1 MRNINKLLVAN
12 RGEIAIRIF
21 RAATELDISTVAIYS
36 NEDKGSLHRYKADES
51 YLVGEDLGPA
61 DSYLNIERIIDVAKR
76 ANVDAIHPGYGFL
89 SENETFAKRCAEEGI
104 KFIGP
109 HLEHLDMFGDKVKAR
124 ETAIK
129 ADLPVIPGTDGPIE
143 SYEAAQDFAN
153 EAGYPLMIKAT
164 SGGGGKG
171 MRIVRS
177 NDELEDA
184 FYRAKS
190 EAEKSFGNSEVY
202 IEKYIDNPKHI
213 EVQIM
218 GDEHGNIVHLYERDC
233 SVQRRHQ
240 KVVEVAPSVALPDAL
255 REEIC
260 EAALDLSRKIKYVN
274 AGTVEFLVSGN
285 EYYFIEVN
293 PRVQVEHTITE
304 MITGVDI
311 VKTQI
316 LVADGASLFSDSI
329 AMPQQEEIQ
338 TLGYAVQCRITTE
351 DPTNDFMPDT
361 GRIIAYRSSGGFG
374 VRLDAGDGFQ
384 GAEISPY
391 YDSLLVKLST
401 HGMNF
406 KQAQEK
412 MDRSLQE
419 MRIRGVKTNIPF
431 LINVMRN
438 PQFISGDYTTKFIEN
453 TPELFNIEPTRDRG
467 TKTLEYIGNVT
478 INGFPN
484 VDKRPKPEYEA
495 SPIPRVDGK
504 TISQLSGTKQIL
516 DKEGPAGVTKWLK
529 EQDDVLITDTTF
541 RDAHQSLLATR
552 VRTKDMM
559 NIASKTS
566 QVMQDNFSL
575 EMWGGATFDVAYN
588 FLKESPWERLER
600 LRKAI
605 PNVLFQMLL
614 RASNAVG
621 YKNYPDNVIKK
632 FVKESAEAGIDV
644 FRIFDSLNWVDQMKV
659 ANEAVQEA
667 GKISEG
673 TMCYTGDILN
683 PERSNIYTIDYYVNL
698 AKTLEREGFHILAI
712 KDMAGLL
719 KPKAAFELVSELKAA
734 VNLPIHLHTH
744 DTSGNG
750 ILIYKQAID
759 AGVDVIDT
767 AVATM
772 SGLTSQP
779 SANSLYYALNGF
791 DRNMRADID
800 GLETLSHYW
809 GTVRQYYSDFES
821 DIKSPNTEIYKHEM
835 PGGQYSNLHQQ
846 AKSLGLGNRYNEVKD
861 MYRRVNFL
869 FGDIV
874 KVTPSSKVV
883 GDMALYMVQNDLD
896 EDSVIKDGHKL
907 DFPES
912 VVSFFKGEIGQPVG
926 GFNEKLQKVI
936 LKGQQPLTDRPG
948 EYLPSVDF
956 EQVRQELEQLQLK
969 DVTEQDI
976 ISYVLY
982 PKVYEQYIQTR
993 EQFGN
998 VSILDTPTFFFGM
1011 RHNETVEI
1019 EIDTGKRLII
1029 TLKAITEPDDKGVR
1043 TIFFDMNGQARRIY
1057 IQDENVKANA
1067 SVKPKAD
1074 KLNPNH
1080 IGAQMPGSVT
1090 EVKTKEGESVKSGQA
1105 LLITEAMKMETTIQ
1119 APFEG
1124 VVRKITVQSGD
1135 AIETGDLLIEIE
1147 KEPVD

>member
-76 ANVDAIHPGYGFL
+76 ANVDAINPGYGFL

-184 FYRAKS
+184 LYRAKS

-329 AMPQQEEIQ
+329 AMPQQKEIQ

-575 EMWGGATFDVAYN
+575 EMWGGATFDIAYN

-644 FRIFDSLNWVDQMKV
+644 FRIFDSLNWADQMKV

-673 TMCYTGDILN
+673 TICYTGDILN

>member
-1 MRNINKLLVAN
+1 M
-12 RGEIAIRIF
+12 
-21 RAATELDISTVAIYS
+21 D
-36 NEDKGSLHRYKADES
+36 
-51 YLVGEDLGPA
+51 
-61 DSYLNIERIIDVAKR
+61 IERILDVAKR
-76 ANVDAIHPGYGFL
+76 AGVDAIHPGYGFL
-89 SENETFAKRCAEEGI
+89 SENETFAKRCQEEGI

-109 HLEHLDMFGDKVKAR
+109 RVEHLDMFGDKVKAR
-124 ETAIK
+124 TTAIN
-129 ADLPVIPGTDGPIE
+129 ADLRVIPGTDGPIDNQ
-143 SYEAAQDFAN
+143 SDAIAFAN

-177 NDELEDA
+177 EDELEEA
-184 FYRAKS
+184 FHRAKS

-213 EVQIM
+213 EVQVI

-240 KVVEVAPSVALPDAL
+240 KVVEVAPSVALTDEL
-255 REEIC
+255 RERIC
-260 EAALDLSRKIKYVN
+260 DAAIQLMENIEYVN
-274 AGTVEFLVSGN
+274 AGTVEFLVSGDDF
-285 EYYFIEVN
+285 YFIEVN
-293 PRVQVEHTITE
+293 PRVQVEHTISE
-304 MITGVDI
+304 MVTGVDI

-316 LVADGASLFSDSI
+316 LVADGEKLFDDEI
-329 AMPQQEEIQ
+329 GMPQQKDIQ
-338 TLGYAVQCRITTE
+338 TLGYAIQCRITTE

-401 HGMNF
+401 HGMTF
-406 KQAQEK
+406 KQANEK

-419 MRIRGVKTNIPF
+419 MRIRGVKTNVPF

-438 PQFISGDYTTKFIEN
+438 TQFKTGDYTTKFIES
-453 TPELFNIEPTRDRG
+453 TPELFDIEPTLDRG
-467 TKTLEYIGNVT
+467 TKTLEYIGNVS

-484 VDKRPKPEYEA
+484 VEKRPKPIYET
-495 SPIPRVDGK
+495 SPIPQVPK
-504 TISQLSGTKQIL
+504 KVVEKFEGTKQLL
-516 DKEGPAGVTKWLK
+516 DHKGPQAVAEWLK
-529 EQDDVLITDTTF
+529 QQEDVLITDTTF

-559 NIASKTS
+559 NIASKTAE
-566 QVMQDNFSL
+566 VMKDSFSL

-588 FLKESPWERLER
+588 FLKENPWERLER

-632 FVKESAEAGIDV
+632 FVKESADAGIDV
-644 FRIFDSLNWVDQMKV
+644 FRIFDSLNWIDQMKV

-673 TMCYTGDILN
+673 AICYTGDFLN
-683 PERSNIYTIDYYVNL
+683 SNRSDIYTLDYYINM
-698 AKTLEREGFHILAI
+698 AKTLESEGFHILAI

-719 KPKAAFELVSELKAA
+719 KPKAAYELIGELKAA

-750 ILIYKQAID
+750 LLTYKEAID

-767 AVATM
+767 AVASM

-779 SANSLYYALNGF
+779 SGNSLYYALNGF
-791 DRNMRADID
+791 GRSMRADID
-800 GLETLSHYW
+800 GMEELSHYW
-809 GTVRQYYSDFES
+809 GTVRQYYSD
-821 DIKSPNTEIYKHEM
+821 
-835 PGGQYSNLHQQ
+835 
-846 AKSLGLGNRYNEVKD
+846 
-861 MYRRVNFL
+861 

-896 EDSVIKDGHKL
+896 EQTIIKDGYKL

-912 VVSFFKGEIGQPVG
+912 VVSFFKGEIGQPVN
-926 GFNEKLQKVI
+926 GFNKDLQKVI
-936 LKGQQPLTDRPG
+936 LKGQTPLTERPG
-948 EYLPSVDF
+948 EYLEPVDF
-956 EQVRQELEQLQLK
+956 ETVRQELEEKQQK
-969 DVTEQDI
+969 EVTEQDV

-982 PKVYEQYIQTR
+982 PKVYEQFISTQ
-993 EQFGN
+993 EQYGN
-998 VSILDTPTFFFGM
+998 VSLLDTPTFFFGM
-1011 RHNETVEI
+1011 RANETVEI

-1029 TLKAITEPDDKGVR
+1029 TLKTITEPDEKGVR
-1043 TIFFDMNGQARRIY
+1043 TIFYDMNGQARRIF

-1090 EVKTKEGESVKSGQA
+1090 EVKITEGESVTSGQA

-1119 APFEG
+1119 APFDG
-1124 VVRKITVQSGD
+1124 VVRKVTVQNGD

-1147 KEPVD
+1147 KEQED

>member
-673 TMCYTGDILN
+673 TICYTGDILN

-719 KPKAAFELVSELKAA
+719 KPKASFELVSELKAA

>member
-177 NDELEDA
+177 NDGFEDA

-316 LVADGASLFSDSI
+316 LVADGASLYSDSI

-673 TMCYTGDILN
+673 TICYTGDILN

>member
-1 MRNINKLLVAN
+1 MKHIKKLLVAN

-21 RAATELDISTVAIYS
+21 RAAAELNINTVAIYS
-36 NEDKGSLHRYKADES
+36 NEDKSSLHRYKADES
-51 YLVGEDLGPA
+51 YLVGSDLGPA
-61 DSYLNIERIIDVAKR
+61 ESYLNIERIIEVAKR
-76 ANVDAIHPGYGFL
+76 AGVDAIHSGYGFL
-89 SENETFAKRCAEEGI
+89 SENEQFARRCAEENI

-124 ETAIK
+124 TTAIK

-143 SYEAAQDFAN
+143 SFEAAKQFAE
-153 EAGYPLMIKAT
+153 EAGFPLMIKAT

-171 MRIVRS
+171 MRIVREES
-177 NDELEDA
+177 ELEDA
-184 FYRAKS
+184 FHRAKS

-202 IEKYIDNPKHI
+202 IERYIDNPKHI
-213 EVQIM
+213 EVQVI
-218 GDEHGNIVHLYERDC
+218 GDELGNIIHLYERDC

-240 KVVEVAPSVALPDAL
+240 KVVEVAPSVGLSNSL
-255 REEIC
+255 RERIC
-260 EAALDLSRKIKYVN
+260 EAAIQLMENIKYVN
-274 AGTVEFLVSGN
+274 AGTVEFLVSGD
-285 EYYFIEVN
+285 EFFFIEVN

-304 MITGVDI
+304 MITGIDI

-316 LVADGASLFSDSI
+316 LVADGESLFGDRI
-329 AMPQQEEIQ
+329 AMPKQQDIQ
-338 TLGYAVQCRITTE
+338 TLGYAIQCRITTE
-351 DPTNDFMPDT
+351 DPLNDFMPDSGT
-361 GRIIAYRSSGGFG
+361 IIAYRSSGGFG

-401 HGMNF
+401 HAF
-406 KQAQEK
+406 SYKQAEEK
-412 MDRSLQE
+412 MERSLRE

-438 PQFISGDYTTKFIEN
+438 DKFRSGYYTTKFIEE
-453 TPELFNIEPTRDRG
+453 TPELFDIAPTLDRG

-484 VDKRPKPEYEA
+484 VEQRPKPDYE
-495 SPIPRVDGK
+495 STSIPRVSQDRVN
-504 TISQLSGTKQIL
+504 QLSGTKQIL
-516 DKEGPAGVTKWLK
+516 DDQGPRGLADWVRAQ
-529 EQDDVLITDTTF
+529 EDVLITDTTF

-559 NIASKTS
+559 NIASKTAEVFKDS
-566 QVMQDNFSL
+566 FSL

-588 FLKESPWERLER
+588 FLKENPWERLER

-632 FVKESAEAGIDV
+632 FVHESANAGVDV
-644 FRIFDSLNWVDQMKV
+644 FRIFDSLNWVDQMKI

-673 TMCYTGDILN
+673 AICYTGDILN
-683 PERSNIYTIDYYVNL
+683 VERSNIYTLDYYVKM
-698 AKTLEREGFHILAI
+698 AKELEREGFHILAI

-719 KPKAAFELVSELKAA
+719 KPKAANELIGELRAA

-750 ILIYKQAID
+750 LLTYKQAID
-759 AGVDVIDT
+759 AGVDIIDT
-767 AVATM
+767 AVASM

-791 DRNMRADID
+791 PRNLRTDIE
-800 GLETLSHYW
+800 GLEELSHYW
-809 GTVRQYYSDFES
+809 ATVRPYYADFES
-821 DIKSPNTEIYKHEM
+821 DIKSPNTEIYQHEM
-835 PGGQYSNLHQQ
+835 PGGQYSNLSQQ
-846 AKSLGLGNRYNEVKD
+846 AKSLGLGGRFDEVKD

-896 EDSVIKDGHKL
+896 ESSVLSDGYKL

-912 VVSFFKGEIGQPVG
+912 VVSFFKGEIGQPVN
-926 GFNEKLQKVI
+926 GFNRKLQEVI
-936 LKGQQPLTDRPG
+936 LKGQQPLTERPG
-948 EYLPSVDF
+948 EYLEPVDF
-956 EQVRQELEQLQLK
+956 DEIREGLTEKQQGE
-969 DVTEQDI
+969 VTEQDV

-982 PKVYEQYIQTR
+982 PKVYNQYIQTK
-993 EQFGN
+993 EQYGDL
-998 VSILDTPTFFFGM
+998 SLLDTPTFLFGM
-1011 RHNETVEI
+1011 RNGETVEI

-1029 TLKAITEPDDKGVR
+1029 KLETISEPDENGNR
-1043 TIFFDMNGQARRIY
+1043 TIYYAMNGQARRIY
-1057 IQDENVKANA
+1057 IKDENVKTNAN
-1067 SVKPKAD
+1067 VKPKAD
-1074 KLNPNH
+1074 KTNPSH

-1090 EVKTKEGESVKSGQA
+1090 EVKVAVGDEVKANQP

-1119 APFEG
+1119 APFDG
-1124 VVRKITVQSGD
+1124 VIKQVTVVSGD
-1135 AIETGDLLIEIE
+1135 AIATGDLLIEIE
-1147 KEPVD
+1147 KLS